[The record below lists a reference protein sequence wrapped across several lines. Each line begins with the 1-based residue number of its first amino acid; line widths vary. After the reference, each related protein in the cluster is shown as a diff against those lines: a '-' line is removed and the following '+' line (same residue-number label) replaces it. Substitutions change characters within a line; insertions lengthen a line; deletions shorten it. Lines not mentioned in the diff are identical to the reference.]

1 MKFFQHVLYL
11 VTFLTGISVVTG
23 CDDESD
29 NDQTALD
36 GTTSAAIYEVT
47 IRGQWGNNFAPLP
60 SRPLFS
66 DVAGAVVN
74 SESVLWQP
82 GQLASTGFEQLAEEG
97 ETAGFLNEINQE
109 ITANRASMSFLT
121 ELLPA
126 TGAVT
131 FRVNVSRAFP
141 EISFASMLDPTP
153 DWVIG
158 VECLSFLDENG
169 LWMLSVNRELPVYDA
184 GTEEGA
190 DFSLDN
196 PATNPVQPIALLNGT
211 IGNGVVFVDGRVN
224 GRAIATMSA
233 KRIR

>member
-1 MKFFQHVLYL
+1 MKFFQHVLCL
-11 VTFLTGISVVTG
+11 MTLLAGISAVTG

-36 GTTSAAIYEVT
+36 GTTSAAVYEVT
-47 IRGQWGNNFAPLP
+47 IWGQWGDSFAPLP

-109 ITANRASMSFLT
+109 ITANRASMSFVT

-126 TGAVT
+126 TGTVT

-169 LWMLSVNRELPVYDA
+169 LWMSSVDRELPVYDA
-184 GTEEGA
+184 GTEEGT

-224 GRAIATMSA
+224 GRAIASMSA